1 MRKNYFLSHGPV
13 IQCCVGI
20 TLDQLHC
27 KLAKE
32 IGKKQ
37 MCYWRG
43 SAVQVHAA
51 LLANRRKLRVLVDQL
66 S

>member
-1 MRKNYFLSHGPV
+1 MLA
-13 IQCCVGI
+13 GI